1 MFELKTLIPS
11 APRLAGMIRLTFW
24 FGLLNG
30 LTRLGL
36 IAFSGE
42 WARLDIGTLLAALGV
57 GLIYDMAVMTY
68 VWALLGMIAVLC
80 PAGPKGAKFHGLIVL
95 GLSPLML
102 IGAIFVALSEFVFWN
117 EFSARFNFIAVDY
130 LIYTREVI
138 GNIRQSYP
146 VGWIFLGIGVLAVL
160 LFWRMAR
167 PLWRSASAPGFR
179 GRWRL
184 LTAVSCLALPWA
196 AMTWV
201 TDTPRQWL
209 GNASARELAGNGY
222 YDFVRAFRNNDLDYM
237 NFYATLPASVV
248 QEVMDQTYG
257 LDQPGSGGKA
267 DPLQSGRQI
276 TADPKKEGQYNLVL
290 VSMESMGA
298 EFIGA
303 LGGAPDL
310 TPNLNRLARESLFFS
325 ATYATGLRTVRG
337 LEAIS
342 LSLPPL
348 PGHAIPVRKHNKPF
362 QTLGNTLRSQGYDA
376 MYLYGG
382 YGAFDNMNDFFGGN
396 GYDVIDRTQIPGDQI
411 THETIWG
418 VADEDLFR
426 HALKVFDDKARSGRR
441 FFGHIMTT
449 SNHRPFTYPPGRI
462 DIPSGTSRA
471 GAVKYADWAVGEFIA
486 QASQRDWFK
495 NTLFVLIADHTSQ
508 GRGKI
513 DLEPANFHIPFIV
526 HAPHILQPQRIETLN
541 SQIDVAPTLLGLMGV
556 GYESHFM
563 GQNILSPQAQAR
575 AFMGNYLTVGYMTGE
590 HLVQLMPQQKSSVI
604 RRDNYQEL
612 PPSDDRRQALLRQ
625 TIAHYQLA
633 FEWASERSF
642 ADRQARPAPPRK
654 P

>member
-1 MFELKTLIPS
+1 MFALKPFLS
-11 APRLAGMIRLTFW
+11 APRLAGLIRLTCW
-24 FGLLNG
+24 FGLLNS
-30 LTRLGL
+30 LIRLGL

-42 WARLDIGTLLAALGV
+42 WARLDIGTLLAVLGV
-57 GLIYDMAVMTY
+57 GFVYDLAVMTY
-68 VWALLGMIAVLC
+68 VWAVLGVIAVLC
-80 PAGPKGAKFHGLIVL
+80 PAGPRGAKWHGLIVL
-95 GLSPLML
+95 GLLPLAL
-102 IGAIFVALSEFVFWN
+102 VGALMVALSEFIFWN

-130 LIYTREVI
+130 LVYTREVI

-146 VGWIFLGIGVLAVL
+146 VGWILLGIGALGAL
-160 LFWRMAR
+160 LFGRMAR
-167 PLWRSASAPGFR
+167 PLWRMASAPGFDR
-179 GRWRL
+179 RLRL

-209 GNASARELAGNGY
+209 SNASARELAGNGY
-222 YDFVRAFRNNDLDYM
+222 YDFVRAFRHNDLDYM
-237 NFYATLPASVV
+237 HFYVTLPAAEV
-248 QEVMDQTYG
+248 QEVMGHTYG
-257 LDQPGSGGKA
+257 LDKTGGSGA
-267 DPLQSGRQI
+267 DPLHTGRQI
-276 TADPKKEGQYNLVL
+276 AADPTKEGQYNLVL

-298 EFIGA
+298 EFIAA

-310 TPNLNRLARESLFFS
+310 TPNLNRLAQESLFFT

-348 PGHAIPVRKHNKPF
+348 PGHAIPVRPHNKPF
-362 QTLGNTLRSQGYDA
+362 QTLGNILRSQGYES
-376 MYLYGG
+376 MYIYGG

-396 GYDVIDRTQIPGDQI
+396 GYEVIDRTQIPGDQI

-426 HALKVFDDKARSGRR
+426 HALKVFDEKARSGRR

-449 SNHRPFTYPPGRI
+449 TNHRPFTYPPNRI
-462 DIPSGTSRA
+462 DIPSGSGRA
-471 GAVKYADWAVGEFIA
+471 GAVKYADWAVGQFIA
-486 QASQRDWFK
+486 EAAQRDWFK

-508 GRGKI
+508 GRGKV

-526 HAPHILQPQRIETLN
+526 HAPHILRPQRIEALN

-563 GQNILSPQAQAR
+563 GQDILSPQAQAR
-575 AFMGNYLTVGYMTGE
+575 AFMANYLTVGYMTAK
-590 HLVQLMPQQKSSVI
+590 HLVQLMPQQKASVMTL
-604 RRDNYQEL
+604 DNYREL
-612 PPSDDRRQALLRQ
+612 SGTDPARRELLRQ
-625 TIAHYQLA
+625 AIAHYELTFQ
-633 FEWASERSF
+633 WASERPF
-642 ADRQARPAPPRK
+642 ANPQARPAAQIRP
-654 P
+654 